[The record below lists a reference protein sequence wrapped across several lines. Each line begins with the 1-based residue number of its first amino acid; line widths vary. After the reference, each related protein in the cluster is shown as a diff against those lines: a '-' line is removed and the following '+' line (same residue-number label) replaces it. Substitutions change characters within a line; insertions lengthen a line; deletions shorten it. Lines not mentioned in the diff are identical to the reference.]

1 MIHHVTFWIIGA
13 ILIKECENMCYSVMS
28 TNGRIELLGYPP
40 QPQTPTDPR
49 CIDGGI
55 ILKSMDKK
63 KQYCFAK
70 KPNPKKMETFKCDMW
85 LPDKDISTFPPKPAS
100 EGDNELMNSDG
111 DNELMSSDGDNELV
125 SYS

>member
-55 ILKSMDKK
+55 ILMSRPSLQLSDPTA
-63 KQYCFAK
+63 F
-70 KPNPKKMETFKCDMW
+70 
-85 LPDKDISTFPPKPAS
+85 L
-100 EGDNELMNSDG
+100 LMRPSGVVGYPSLNQDFDS
-111 DNELMSSDGDNELV
+111 V
-125 SYS
+125 W